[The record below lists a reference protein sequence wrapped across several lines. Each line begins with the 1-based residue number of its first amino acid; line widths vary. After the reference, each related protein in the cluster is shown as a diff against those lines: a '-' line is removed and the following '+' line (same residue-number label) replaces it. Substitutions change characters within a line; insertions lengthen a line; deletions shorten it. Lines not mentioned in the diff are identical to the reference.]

1 MRGIS
6 ACPSRNSLALICG
19 LRLPTYRMLVT
30 TISSQ
35 SRQELPLPTQKAPLQ
50 KTSNRF
56 HRPFINRI
64 HRPSHSPQKTHL
76 LGRPENNID
85 WKLSSITTVLALII
99 IYINISNFEIPFL
112 ILPLF
117 IILFASIYIDFPS
130 IFSIIQKTIKSIPIN
145 IDTPTQFINFLL
157 PPLLTYYTIETAPNG
172 IKIPHTAHLLIILLT
187 LIPLLPILVYTFHK
201 FHKPENR
208 LTNPPLFNEEK
219 TRPQIPFEKLKS
231 ATQLVPIIISIS
243 FAFIL
248 IQNIVLMNFDLG
260 LAIHLTATEFTNT
273 KYEWISFMLIL
284 IFIAYSTFLPS
295 LAISILYEGFSL
307 IRKSHHF
314 ESLKSYLV
322 HFAEQR
328 AQAPKNISPITLQQI
343 ISPILTFLHH
353 VITLNIIVAIETTFI
368 FILGFKASPSTLL
381 YILVFSAIAYL
392 NVNIYMLSRK
402 SANPAKV
409 RKILYQSCLKILMS
423 SAIIISIIFHD
434 SAIISF
440 IKNSVS
446 LGATISSPSR
456 ITSDSA
462 ETSFSCVFL
471 NKQNSP
477 ESIAFGII
485 VSSKDS
491 SIHIFSP
498 IRNEDTGEYAEKRED
513 GILYPNKLVE
523 THIKV
528 TEGYHIEKFDKS
540 KHWFNPKRGSCNYR
554 NEPPFYEYQQV
565 KSKLIIRNIS

>member
-1 MRGIS
+1 M
-6 ACPSRNSLALICG
+6 
-19 LRLPTYRMLVT
+19 
-30 TISSQ
+30 
-35 SRQELPLPTQKAPLQ
+35 PTQKAPLQ
-50 KTSNRF
+50 KTSNKFR
-56 HRPFINRI
+56 RPFINRLR
-64 HRPSHSPQKTHL
+64 RPSHSLQKTHL
-76 LGRPENNID
+76 VGRPENNID
-85 WKLSSITTVLALII
+85 WKLSLIATVLALVI
-99 IYINISNFEIPFL
+99 IYINISNFKIPFL
-112 ILPLF
+112 IIPLS
-117 IILFASIYIDFPS
+117 IIVFASIYIDFPS
-130 IFSIIQKTIKSIPIN
+130 VFSIIQKTIKSIPIN
-145 IDTPTQFINFLL
+145 IDTITQSINFFL
-157 PPLLTYYTIETAPNG
+157 PPLLIYYTIATAPNG
-172 IKIPHTAHLLIILLT
+172 IIPHTAHLLIILLT

-208 LTNPPLFNEEK
+208 LTTPLFTEEK
-219 TRPQIPFEKLKS
+219 IRPQAPFEKLKS
-231 ATQLVPIIISIS
+231 TTQLVPIIISIS

-248 IQNIVLMNFDLG
+248 IQNIILMNFDLG
-260 LAIHLTATEFTNT
+260 LAIHLTAAEFTNT
-273 KYEWISFMLIL
+273 KYEWISFMLML

-307 IRKSHHF
+307 IRKSYPIK
-314 ESLKSYLV
+314 SLKSYFI

-328 AQAPKNISPITLQQI
+328 VQTSKSASSITPQKVISL
-343 ISPILTFLHH
+343 ILTFLYHL
-353 VITLNIIVAIETTFI
+353 ITINMIIAIETIFV
-368 FILGFKASPSTLL
+368 FILGLKASPSALI
-381 YILVFSAIAYL
+381 YILAFSAMAYL

-409 RKILYQSCLKILMS
+409 RKILYPSCLKILMS
-423 SAIIISIIFHD
+423 SAIIISILFHD

-456 ITSDSA
+456 ITSDSE

-471 NKQNSP
+471 NKQNSS

-498 IRNEDTGEYAEKRED
+498 IRNEGTGEYAERKAD

-528 TEGYHIEKFDKS
+528 TEGYHIEKFNKS
-540 KHWFNPKRGSCNYR
+540 KHWFNSKRGSCNYR
-554 NEPPFYEYQQV
+554 SEPPIYEYQQV